1 MTTGFLGNK
10 FRGPSTLVL
19 NDFKQLYS
27 LLYNIDRF
35 EHPTRKNDQQT
46 LRGRFLWRRSIGLR
60 NIHDSRAQPMKFANN
75 AQLYSGCS
83 NRTKAARFSGG
94 YSCSNG
100 CTWIRSRRYRR
111 KAFTLVS
118 RVFWCYKR
126 SYTSLVNVL
135 VLIECYCPQNHFFDI
150 HETLSQDA

>member
-94 YSCSNG
+94 Y
-100 CTWIRSRRYRR
+100 RR